1 MLSHAMAC
9 MFEGARLAVRR
20 SIGTSADVFA
30 LWQPGC
36 LPDPD
41 LPRFFGR
48 CSDRPPFPSG
58 AVHPEAHVL
67 PPKKEIQSSGSNT
80 QSQRKQPRCDSL
92 APADGRTSEVGSD
105 RRTDDTQS
113 RIARSSS
120 KKLPGVAKKG
130 DKEARM
136 IVTMVTKDGL
146 VSQQGGRP
154 APNET
159 TIISSKA

>member
-1 MLSHAMAC
+1 

-67 PPKKEIQSSGSNT
+67 PPKKEIQSSGATRSHSENNPAVT
-80 QSQRKQPRCDSL
+80 PL
-92 APADGRTSEVGSD
+92 LPPADEPAKWVAIVARTTRNLASRA
-105 RRTDDTQS
+105 RRP
-113 RIARSSS
+113 
-120 KKLPGVAKKG
+120 KCY
-130 DKEARM
+130 
-136 IVTMVTKDGL
+136 
-146 VSQQGGRP
+146 QG
-154 APNET
+154 
-159 TIISSKA
+159 